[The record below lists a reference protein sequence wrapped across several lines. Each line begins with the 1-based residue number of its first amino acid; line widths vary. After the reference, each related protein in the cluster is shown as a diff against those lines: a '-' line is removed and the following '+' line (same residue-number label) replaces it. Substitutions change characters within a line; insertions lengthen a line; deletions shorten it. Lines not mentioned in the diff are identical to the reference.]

1 MLIVDAALLGKL
13 VPDVRMW
20 RNTKEQGGRHQSLL
34 RLASTVSS
42 LRVLGRKVETKPA
55 KGLNYPVCLSPWAQ
69 TSHNSGEAALESLG
83 AELRLVGW
91 NSLVCKLGTNTIMT
105 SRLDIATTPAS
116 ELADCTPLVAFFPPL
131 IGAICIAMLISHRDG
146 VLFRPHAG
154 GVPPL
159 VSHVPAPVR
168 ASN

>member
-1 MLIVDAALLGKL
+1 
-13 VPDVRMW
+13 MW
-20 RNTKEQGGRHQSLL
+20 RNTKEQGGRHQ
-34 RLASTVSS
+34 RVPGLASTV
-42 LRVLGRKVETKPA
+42 VYYTWPQGGNKPV
-55 KGLNYPVCLSPWAQ
+55 KGLDYPVYLSLWAQ
-69 TSHNSGEAALESLG
+69 TSRNSGEAALKFLD

-91 NSLVCKLGTNTIMT
+91 NSLVCKFGTNTIMT

-116 ELADCTPLVAFFPPL
+116 ELADCTPLVAFFFPPL

-146 VLFRPHAG
+146 VLFCPHAG